1 MQLVRH
7 SEKIFDATLDLQRTP
22 MNAKHMA
29 WALLRYPM
37 MTAQVLAAIYYHA
50 ARLKLKGNPFF
61 DHP

>member
-1 MQLVRH
+1 
-7 SEKIFDATLDLQRTP
+7 
-22 MNAKHMA
+22 MA

-50 ARLKLKGNPFF
+50 ARLKLKGIPFF